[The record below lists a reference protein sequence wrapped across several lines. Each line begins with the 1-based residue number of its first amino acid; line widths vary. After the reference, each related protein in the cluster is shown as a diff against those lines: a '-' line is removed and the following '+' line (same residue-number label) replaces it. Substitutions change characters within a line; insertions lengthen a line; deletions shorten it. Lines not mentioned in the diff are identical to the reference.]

1 MALSPAA
8 AILMVGGLASLT
20 FAALAGFGLYW
31 IRVDD
36 VTRQPPRYALVT
48 HTSAITHGLVL
59 IALAVVIPYSGLN
72 EPIQVGLAGAE
83 VAVTVAVAVRN
94 VMAWRDGITDGFADV
109 SDPHR
114 RLRGLANVV
123 NLVVV
128 TALLYGVIRTAL
140 GI

>member
-1 MALSPAA
+1 MTLSPAA

-20 FAALAGFGLYW
+20 FAALAGFALYW

-36 VTRQPPRYALVT
+36 VTREPPRYALIT
-48 HTSAITHGLVL
+48 HTSAITHGLLL
-59 IALAVVIPYSGLN
+59 IALAVVIPYSGLTEN
-72 EPIQVGLAGAE
+72 IQVGLAAAE
-83 VAVTVAVAVRN
+83 VLVAIAVAVRN
-94 VMAWRDGITDGFADV
+94 AMAWRDGITDGFADV
-109 SDPHR
+109 ADVHR

-128 TALLYGVIRTAL
+128 TALLYGVGRTAL